1 VRLSLRALAAGLSV
15 ALGCNVYDPTL
26 NDAPPED
33 DAGGDTGGQVFTTG
47 WMLDAKPTTATSGS
61 GGRTGA
67 STATSGVTAG
77 PGGAAGTDA
86 DGSDAGGR
94 GDAAGIGGQG
104 GTGGASSTGG
114 NAGSGGA
121 SGSGMAGGVPDA
133 GVDAGSTACPT
144 GVLLTGENLTAMHGG
159 TDPGDMLFKDVCPQ
173 GGPVI
178 GYTGSIDTRS
188 PASVGRIATVCGK
201 ILVTSTMNGCQVRV
215 GAGSTLPTRG
225 QYGDSPFTQM
235 CPTNQVVVGMRG
247 KSGGLLDQVA
257 FVCAPL
263 IISSGPTGYTLS
275 TGSTTVLTPAGGNGG
290 TAYQDSCAA
299 GQIARGSNVT
309 IIQGIVDAMGLV
321 CGTFSLTGP

>member
-1 VRLSLRALAAGLSV
+1 
-15 ALGCNVYDPTL
+15 VYDPTL

-33 DAGGDTGGQVFTTG
+33 DADADAGGQVFTAG
-47 WMLDAKPTTATSGS
+47 WMLDASPTAATSGS

-77 PGGAAGTDA
+77 GPGGAGGTDA
-86 DGSDAGGR
+86 DGSGGR
-94 GDAAGIGGQG
+94 GGSAGIGGQG
-104 GTGGASSTGG
+104 GTSGASSTGG
-114 NAGSGGA
+114 TGGNTGSGGA
-121 SGSGMAGGVPDA
+121 SGSGMAGSVPDA
-133 GVDAGSTACPT
+133 GVDAGTSPCPT

-159 TDPGDMLFKDVCPQ
+159 TDPSDMLFKDVCPQ

-188 PASVGRIATVCGK
+188 PASVGRIATICGK
-201 ILVTSTMNGCQVRV
+201 ISVTSTMNGCQVRV

-247 KSGGLLDQVA
+247 RSGGLLDQVA

-263 IISSGPTGYTLS
+263 VISSGPTGYTLS
-275 TGSTTVLTPAGGNGG
+275 TGTTTVLTPAGGNGG
-290 TAYQDSCAA
+290 TAYQDGCAA

-309 IIQGIVDAMGLV
+309 IIQGIVDAMALV